1 MYCVPET
8 VPGTGETTVNETDRI
23 PALTVYM
30 LVGVETG
37 RVVLWMDPDIP
48 SLTWRRESPSVLLKW
63 NRV

>member
-37 RVVLWMDPDIP
+37 RPD
-48 SLTWRRESPSVLLKW
+48 SK
-63 NRV
+63 